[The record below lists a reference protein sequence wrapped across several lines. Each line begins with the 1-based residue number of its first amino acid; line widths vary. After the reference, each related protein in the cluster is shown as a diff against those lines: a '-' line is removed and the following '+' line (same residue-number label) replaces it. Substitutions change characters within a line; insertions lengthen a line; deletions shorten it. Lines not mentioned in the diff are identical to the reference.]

1 VFGWVWRGR
10 IRSPFVTGR
19 LGLVQAAC
27 ARLPPITPDFG
38 RVKTAEFCTAE
49 SGVYSA
55 RFWQVFGRALERP
68 AGGADADAQFPGD
81 DLPRGAGR
89 QKCAYLA
96 RVDGDWRIA
105 GAMGVYQY
113 LSMQDLYLTTLARPT
128 VCGSSISPN
137 QKVCL
142 PGSNF
147 RVGDN
152 PGVIRWRFES
162 KCRVWPLVATARNLS
177 NGRKTPKTFGG
188 LLKFHLG
195 QAFETKQSKASRAC
209 GQEVLGLTA
218 GTRLLEARTDSS
230 SINDGAVAR
239 GCLRERSCAVSRT

>member
-1 VFGWVWRGR
+1 MSRGP
-10 IRSPFVTGR
+10 IFQ
-19 LGLVQAAC
+19 LVASAHPLSNSC
-27 ARLPPITPDFG
+27 RC
-38 RVKTAEFCTAE
+38 RVKCGARMCVSMIRTAVSVSNGA
-49 SGVYSA
+49 
-55 RFWQVFGRALERP
+55 QRALR
-68 AGGADADAQFPGD
+68 AWFVNRAIGSFLVCD
-81 DLPRGAGR
+81 R
-89 QKCAYLA
+89 Q
-96 RVDGDWRIA
+96 
-105 GAMGVYQY
+105 
-113 LSMQDLYLTTLARPT
+113 S
-128 VCGSSISPN
+128 GSCTISG
-137 QKVCL
+137 KVRL
-142 PGSNF
+142 
-147 RVGDN
+147 GDN

>member
-1 VFGWVWRGR
+1 MRFGHVFGWVWRGR

-55 RFWQVFGRALERP
+55 RFRRVFGRGLESP
-68 AGGADADAQFPGD
+68 ASGADADAQFPGD

-105 GAMGVYQY
+105 GAIGVHQ
-113 LSMQDLYLTTLARPT
+113 
-128 VCGSSISPN
+128 G
-137 QKVCL
+137 
-142 PGSNF
+142 
-147 RVGDN
+147 
-152 PGVIRWRFES
+152 
-162 KCRVWPLVATARNLS
+162 TAVS
-177 NGRKTPKTFGG
+177 HG
-188 LLKFHLG
+188 
-195 QAFETKQSKASRAC
+195 AWM
-209 GQEVLGLTA
+209 
-218 GTRLLEARTDSS
+218 TRLGGGCPARFRRWTETRL
-230 SINDGAVAR
+230 GRPPA
-239 GCLRERSCAVSRT
+239 